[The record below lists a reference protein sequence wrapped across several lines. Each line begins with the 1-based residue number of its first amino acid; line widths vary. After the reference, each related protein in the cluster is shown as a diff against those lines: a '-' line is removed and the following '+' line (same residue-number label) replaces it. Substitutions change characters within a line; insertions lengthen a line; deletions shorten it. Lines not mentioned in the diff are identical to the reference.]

1 MTLTSSL
8 VSELGTRAPDFRLP
22 DTTGNEVS
30 LSDFDT
36 YKGVLVIF
44 MCNHCPYVKHIREA
58 IAAFARGNEPKG
70 LAVVGIN
77 SNDARTHPADSLE
90 KMVEEVQRVGYTF
103 PYLHD
108 ESQEVAKIY
117 GALCTPDFFLYD
129 EDRKLV
135 YRGQFDD
142 SRPGNDIEVTGKDIR
157 SAVESLLAGREV
169 SQDQKP
175 SVGCSI
181 KWKPGNEPH

>member
-8 VSELGTRAPDFRLP
+8 LSELGTRAPDFRLP
-22 DTTGNEVS
+22 DTAGHEVA
-30 LSDFDT
+30 LNDFDR
-36 YKGVLVIF
+36 YKGLLVIF

-58 IAAFARGNEPKG
+58 IAEFARRNEPSG

-77 SNDARTHPADSLE
+77 SNDAATHPADSLE
-90 KMVEEVQRVGYTF
+90 KMVEEVRTIGYSF

-108 ESQEVAKIY
+108 ESQDVAKAY

-142 SRPGNDIEVTGKDIR
+142 SRPGSDVEVSGKDIQ
-157 SAVESLLAGREV
+157 SAVDSLLTGSEMPR
-169 SQDQKP
+169 QQKP
-175 SVGCSI
+175 SVGCNI
-181 KWKPGNEPH
+181 KWKPGNQPN